1 MVNVAYRENG
11 WWSEV
16 MNINEN
22 RLKELL
28 MTVDT
33 NIRLESVILSDE
45 NKEKV
50 KQFLR
55 ENENR
60 HKLLRYGLEPVNKL
74 LFYGASGC
82 GKTYL
87 AKALS
92 NHLKFRMLYVDIAKS
107 LSEGNVAKNISDI
120 FEIGN
125 ELGNCLIFLD
135 ECDSIA
141 WNRDSVGTDSGV
153 IRRATNSIFQQLDQ
167 MNKTNVFISA
177 TNMLHRLDPAF
188 ERRFNMKLEF
198 RRPEVELIEVIKKF
212 LYKDFVLIDDATNE
226 LKHIIQRNSRLS
238 FYEIEDIVKRAMKE
252 AILNDTLEVK
262 TSNIFKE
269 IAVSQRLKIRFK
281 TDKDDPEI
289 FESSIK

>member
-1 MVNVAYRENG
+1 
-11 WWSEV
+11 

-60 HKLLRYGLEPVNKL
+60 YKLLRYGLEPVNKL

-198 RRPEVELIEVIKKF
+198 RRPEMELIEVIKKF

-226 LKHIIQRNSRLS
+226 LKHIIQINSRLS